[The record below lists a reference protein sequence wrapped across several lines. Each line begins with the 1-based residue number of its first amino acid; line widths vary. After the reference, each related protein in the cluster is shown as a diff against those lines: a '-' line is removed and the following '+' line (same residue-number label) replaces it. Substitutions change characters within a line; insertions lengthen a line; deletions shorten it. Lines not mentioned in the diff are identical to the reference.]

1 MRLHFKRRLSMSL
14 VLVSLLVVLSSASY
28 VLAEDSEV
36 LQQQTNA
43 LQNELDGI
51 NQEMVAVSD
60 EIASLEMEQSLIQSE
75 IMRLQDDLVVAQEE
89 EDQQYEDMK
98 TRIKFMYENGD
109 ATLLE
114 LLFSAE
120 DLGDFLNKADFIQSI
135 SDYDREMLDEL
146 RTIREDISTKQEVL
160 AGQQNDMATVQ
171 QELVAKQAELQQK
184 AAETATDLEAF
195 RALLAAARAAETAA
209 LPTSGGIVDGT
220 ILHTNAT
227 EVAASDAELLAAIIE
242 CEAYQDYNS
251 LLAVATVIMN
261 RLEDRDSR
269 IRFRRSFMRPIS
281 LNRSAEVC
289 WMLFWQEARAHLSRQ
304 VAQDALNGARLQA
317 VSDCYFFLYAG
328 ATSHPGVNVGG
339 NVFFQSW

>member
-1 MRLHFKRRLSMSL
+1 MSL

-146 RTIREDISTKQEVL
+146 RAIREDISTKQEVL
-160 AGQQNDMATVQ
+160 AGQI
-171 QELVAKQAELQQK
+171 
-184 AAETATDLEAF
+184 
-195 RALLAAARAAETAA
+195 
-209 LPTSGGIVDGT
+209 G
-220 ILHTNAT
+220 
-227 EVAASDAELLAAIIE
+227 
-242 CEAYQDYNS
+242 
-251 LLAVATVIMN
+251 
-261 RLEDRDSR
+261 
-269 IRFRRSFMRPIS
+269 
-281 LNRSAEVC
+281 
-289 WMLFWQEARAHLSRQ
+289 RAH
-304 VAQDALNGARLQA
+304 V
-317 VSDCYFFLYAG
+317 
-328 ATSHPGVNVGG
+328 
-339 NVFFQSW
+339 

>member
-36 LQQQTNA
+36 LQQQTNV

-135 SDYDREMLDEL
+135 SAYDREMLDEL
-146 RTIREDISTKQEVL
+146 RSIREEISTKQEVL
-160 AGQQNDMATVQ
+160 AGQQYGDS
-171 QELVAKQAELQQK
+171 
-184 AAETATDLEAF
+184 AAGTRCQT
-195 RALLAAARAAETAA
+195 
-209 LPTSGGIVDGT
+209 GGIAAKGCGDGDRFGSVPGT
-220 ILHTNAT
+220 AGGGKSCGDGG
-227 EVAASDAELLAAIIE
+227 ASDKRRY
-242 CEAYQDYNS
+242 CGWDDPPYQC
-251 LLAVATVIMN
+251 
-261 RLEDRDSR
+261 DR
-269 IRFRRSFMRPIS
+269 
-281 LNRSAEVC
+281 
-289 WMLFWQEARAHLSRQ
+289 
-304 VAQDALNGARLQA
+304 
-317 VSDCYFFLYAG
+317 
-328 ATSHPGVNVGG
+328 GG
-339 NVFFQSW
+339 GK